1 MCRQVEGG
9 ACTYARAAYPVLSEL
24 TPPTSAVFPGEH
36 GLSALPAP
44 RLRMTH
50 HHCVMVTAEN
60 EDTSTLTF
68 PRTDAGNG
76 ELFAHLWQ
84 SQVLYDHDQEHWLT

>member
-1 MCRQVEGG
+1 
-9 ACTYARAAYPVLSEL
+9 
-24 TPPTSAVFPGEH
+24 
-36 GLSALPAP
+36 
-44 RLRMTH
+44 
-50 HHCVMVTAEN
+50 MVTAEN